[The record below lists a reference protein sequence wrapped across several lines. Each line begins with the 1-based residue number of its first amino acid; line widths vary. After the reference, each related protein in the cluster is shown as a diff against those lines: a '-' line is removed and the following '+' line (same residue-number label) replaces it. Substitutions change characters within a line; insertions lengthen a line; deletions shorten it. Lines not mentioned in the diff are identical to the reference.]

1 MRFRIL
7 GHLEVQSPDGWTAVS
22 APKWRS
28 LLACLL
34 VRPGQLVS
42 TESLI
47 FELWGDNP
55 PSTAN
60 NMVSIY
66 VHRLRKE
73 VIGDNDGQTLVH
85 RAPGYL
91 LRVAPGDLDSQVF
104 ESLIA
109 KGRSAL
115 AGGEPDRA
123 AELLAEALGLWRGPL
138 LADVPPSP
146 LLAAHADRAA
156 ERWLDATELRV
167 EADLACGRAAQVV
180 AELRGL
186 VAEHP
191 LRERLWALLL
201 RALEEAGRRAEAFEA
216 YAQARQV
223 ISDELGVEPGSEL
236 QRLYSELLAAD
247 ASAAA
252 VSRSSSS
259 ARTTPRRPPGPPAG
273 QDRQGGERQGGERQG
288 GDRPS
293 EERPSEE
300 RPSAADEAAGRAAE
314 AATAAGPRADP
325 PGSIAIGTIVEPG
338 PAWAAVPPVAAAE
351 SGSP

>member
-7 GHLEVQSPDGWTAVS
+7 GHLEVLTPEGWTSIS

-34 VRPGQLVS
+34 VRPGQLVP
-42 TESLI
+42 TDSLI

-73 VIGDNDGQTLVH
+73 VIGDADGQTLVH

-104 ESLIA
+104 ESLVA
-109 KGRSAL
+109 EGRSAM
-115 AGGEPDRA
+115 AAAQPDRA
-123 AELLAEALGLWRGPL
+123 AELLAEALRLWRGPL

-146 LLAAHADRAA
+146 LLAAHANRAA
-156 ERWLDATELRV
+156 ERCLDTTELRI

-191 LRERLWALLL
+191 LRERLRALLM

-236 QRLYSELLAAD
+236 QRLYAQLLAAD
-247 ASAAA
+247 ASSAAMPG
-252 VSRSSSS
+252 SS
-259 ARTTPRRPPGPPAG
+259 ALPRTRPRRTPDPGRPRRPA
-273 QDRQGGERQGGERQG
+273 R
-288 GDRPS
+288 
-293 EERPSEE
+293 
-300 RPSAADEAAGRAAE
+300 RA
-314 AATAAGPRADP
+314 RR
-325 PGSIAIGTIVEPG
+325 PGS
-338 PAWAAVPPVAAAE
+338 
-351 SGSP
+351 